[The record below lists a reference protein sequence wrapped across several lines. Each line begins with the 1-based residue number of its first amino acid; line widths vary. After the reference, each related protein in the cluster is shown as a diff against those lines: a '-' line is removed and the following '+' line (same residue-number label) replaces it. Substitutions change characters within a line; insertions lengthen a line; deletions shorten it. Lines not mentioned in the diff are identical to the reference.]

1 MAQPTPL
8 PNADPDARAHCES
21 SAFPN
26 AIAESHINASPIEF
40 PNTRADTLAN
50 AAPYPNTLASAHAA
64 PNDGA
69 DPRPDP
75 GTSLPTIAKTLN
87 VANTRTKPAACAG
100 AGA

>member
-1 MAQPTPL
+1 MPS
-8 PNADPDARAHCES
+8 ADADARVHCES

-40 PNTRADTLAN
+40 PDTRANTLAN
-50 AAPYPNTLASAHAA
+50 AAPYPTTLASAHAA

-75 GTSLPTIAKTLN
+75 GANLPTIAKTLI
-87 VANTRTKPAACAG
+87 VANASSDAEAEL
-100 AGA
+100 